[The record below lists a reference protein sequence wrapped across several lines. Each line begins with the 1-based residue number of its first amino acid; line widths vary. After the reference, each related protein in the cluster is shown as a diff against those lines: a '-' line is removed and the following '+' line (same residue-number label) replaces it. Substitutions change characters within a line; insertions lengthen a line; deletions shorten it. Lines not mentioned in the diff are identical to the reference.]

1 MLSADQITA
10 LQDSAQVLV
19 EPVVEWLIS
28 DIAERIAA
36 AGQFTSTAQYEIW
49 RAQNLGLSLEGIK
62 KQLRKKLNVTSGEL
76 ERLLRQVAEVG
87 YNYDLS
93 RLPTT
98 NAIPFEKNTS
108 LQQIVDVAVKMVGEE
123 MTNLTQTAGFV
134 CPDGIPRTLSDAYRN
149 ACDYAFK
156 KTVTGAQDYISAIR
170 DATRGLA
177 EKGIVTIDY
186 RSGNRYTVEAA
197 VRRSVV
203 GGLGLIV
210 EEVNRQ
216 NFEVLGCD
224 GWEISAHVASA
235 PDHEPIQGKQY
246 PDEEYRRLN
255 SSLVRRIGTLNC
267 GHDAF
272 GIILGVNAPQYTPE
286 ELEQMRQENEKGVTY
301 GGKHYTLYEATQVQ
315 RKLERSIRRQK
326 RRILVDEAL
335 RNTDKLQTDQI
346 RYQMLT
352 QEYKRFSKAAGLR
365 TQYERMEV
373 AGFTGK
379 HGKAAENA
387 TLLQPDRSLREV
399 QKPYQAVNTIKSR
412 KSLWIENEK
421 KPTTS
426 NQGFIDITD
435 SWYSD
440 AKPGSHQVEDLK
452 EYTVNGNTYVVDG
465 HNVQLSY
472 TPHEK
477 AIAELLEREVGGEI
491 FMVPRVNNPQGI
503 KTPDYLFHGKGYDLK
518 SLHKPKGKNPIFNR
532 IQNAKGQSR
541 NFILDLTDAELDE
554 AAVKEQLEKVFTDKG
569 TEFVDEIVIVQ
580 GGKIIK
586 VLKRKK
592 KS

>member
-108 LQQIVDVAVKMVGEE
+108 LQQIVDAAVKMVGEE

-156 KTVTGAQDYISAIR
+156 KTVTGAQGYISAIR

-235 PDHEPIQGKQY
+235 PDHIVIQGKQY
-246 PDEEYRRLN
+246 LDEEYRRLN
-255 SSLVRRIGTLNC
+255 NSLVRRIGTLNC

-335 RNTDKLQTDQI
+335 RDTDKLQTDQI

-379 HGKAAENA
+379 HGKAAESA
-387 TLLQPDRSLREV
+387 AKTVQQISTKEV
-399 QKPYQAVNTIKSR
+399 EIPANHDTMKANTANSAITSSMAESAAQNSGVADLHHVTR
-412 KSLWIENEK
+412 LDIEKYKCVSED
-421 KPTTS
+421 
-426 NQGFIDITD
+426 IITD
-435 SWYSD
+435 EVIITD
-440 AKPGSHQVEDLK
+440 ERIQHIK
-452 EYTVNGNTYVVDG
+452 ERHPKDYERFSTYI
-465 HNVQLSY
+465 
-472 TPHEK
+472 PEAIEK
-477 AIAELLEREVGGEI
+477 
-491 FMVPRVNNPQGI
+491 
-503 KTPDYLFHGKGYDLK
+503 PDYIMED
-518 SLHKPKGKNPIFNR
+518 KP
-532 IQNAKGQSR
+532 ATA
-541 NFILDLTDAELDE
+541 L
-554 AAVKEQLEKVFTDKG
+554 
-569 TEFVDEIVIVQ
+569 
-580 GGKIIK
+580 
-586 VLKRKK
+586 VLKHIEESGEHFRLAIRLATSSDNPEYKNSVLTFLKIREKEWRRLIRNKK
-592 KS
+592 ILYKAE